1 VEIVA
6 WPVCATVTTRDSKGA
21 AVSTLA
27 DYVTANPST
36 ARVFER
42 YGLDYCCHGNRSLA
56 DACAEAGLDWRAVE
70 ADLVQVPELAATP
83 PTQTVTSLI
92 GHIVT
97 THHTYLRREL
107 PRLAD
112 LMAKVVV
119 AHGERHPEVAAVQAT
134 LAEITDDLF
143 PHLVKEE
150 RILFPLTIELLG
162 AVAPVTFQCG
172 SVANP
177 ITVMHAE
184 HDRVGE
190 LLSTLRR
197 QTGGYQVPDDAC
209 PTWRALYAGLAEL
222 EQDTHTHVHL
232 ENNVLFPKIIALE
245 AAFG

>member
-1 VEIVA
+1 V
-6 WPVCATVTTRDSKGA
+6 P
-21 AVSTLA
+21 TLA

-42 YGLDYCCHGNRSLA
+42 YGLDYCCHGNRSLD
-56 DACAEAGLDWRAVE
+56 DACTEAGLDPSALE
-70 ADLVQVPELAATP
+70 AELEQTPE
-83 PTQTVTSLI
+83 TVTTPATETVASLI
-92 GHIVT
+92 GHIVA

-112 LMAKVVV
+112 LMAKVVA
-119 AHGERHPEVAAVQAT
+119 AHGERHPEVADVQAT
-134 LAEITDDLF
+134 LAELTDDMF

-150 RILFPLTIELLG
+150 RVLFPLTIELLG
-162 AVAPVTFQCG
+162 AVAAIEVHCG

-177 ITVMHAE
+177 IAVMHAE

-190 LLSTLRR
+190 LLAALRH
-197 QTGGYQVPDDAC
+197 QTGGYLVPDDAC

-222 EQDTHTHVHL
+222 EQDTHAHVHL

-245 AAFG
+245 AALG